1 MFAKISDQE
10 SKKSS
15 KTAFESLDAY
25 DDPLLDSKF
34 DKQNS
39 SEKTTPEAKTSPFK
53 SSIKKSTIFI
63 IIGLVAVV
71 VIGIII
77 FVIIRNCKTEV
88 ANVQKELDLYKEN
101 EESMKQ
107 KIESYTNQIQNMD
120 SVIKQQQ
127 LQMNTYKADLSEYE
141 NKFTDFKNPK
151 NNGLNIPSYEMDEEY
166 DESNPGMHARKPD
179 PRLNEREQIKTM
191 INQKRETIEDKQ
203 AETRNKIEVIDEK
216 ANKNIQK
223 ELKNIVQQDDITDS
237 SDDENDQI
245 FSALEGGGLVE

>member
-1 MFAKISDQE
+1 MFAKISDKE

-15 KTAFESLDAY
+15 KDAY
-25 DDPLLDSKF
+25 DSYEDPLLDTKP
-34 DKQNS
+34 
-39 SEKTTPEAKTSPFK
+39 SEKASCLDKSIPEDKPSPLKTSL
-53 SSIKKSTIFI
+53 KKSTIFL
-63 IIGLVAVV
+63 IIGLIVVAIVGV
-71 VIGIII
+71 II

-88 ANVQKELDLYKEN
+88 NNVKKELDVYKEN

-107 KIESYTNQIQNMD
+107 KIESYTSQIQNMD

-141 NKFTDFKNPK
+141 NKFIDFKNPK
-151 NNGLNIPSYEMDEEY
+151 NNGLSIPAYEMDEEY

-179 PRLNEREQIKTM
+179 PRLNEREQVKAM

-216 ANKNIQK
+216 TNKNIQK
-223 ELKNIVQQDDITDS
+223 ELKNIVQQDDISDS

-245 FSALEGGGLVE
+245 FSALEGGGLVQ